1 MRWCIP
7 LLNGDNKEETPIA
20 KSASVQSVSTTST
33 DRDFRSGSDFKS
45 RDAFTSEVSAGSLV
59 RAQYPSFSQRPAN
72 LRVFSFPEL
81 KTATKN
87 FSQSFMV
94 GEGGFGCVYRGTI
107 RNSEDP
113 ATRIEI
119 AVKQLNRKG
128 VQARSFVP
136 FLYCW

>member
-20 KSASVQSVSTTST
+20 KSASVRSVSTTST
-33 DRDFRSGSDFKS
+33 DRDLRSGSDFNS
-45 RDAFTSEVSAGSLV
+45 RDASASDASAGSLV
-59 RAQYPSFSQRPAN
+59 RAQYPSFSQRPTN

-81 KTATKN
+81 KAATKN
-87 FSQSFMV
+87 FSRSFMV

-107 RNSEDP
+107 RNSEDH

-128 VQARSFVP
+128 LQAKSFVP
-136 FLYCW
+136 FCC